1 MKVVYEKILV
11 MKWLELEQVLGL
23 HVADVVVLVK
33 SRNTFHIDYPSKRTT
48 QNTYRRYLSQKA
60 HPLRWNE

>member
-1 MKVVYEKILV
+1 

-23 HVADVVVLVK
+23 HVADVIHLVK
-33 SRNTFHIDYPSKRTT
+33 SRNTLHIDYPSKRTT
-48 QNTYRRYLSQKA
+48 QNTYRRHLSQKA